1 MAVSLHTLIMCPKF
15 TNKPTA
21 SDLHLAVAQRNM
33 VEVESIVASGVNLN
47 SSIRGTTPLGLAIYR
62 RYDDVVKVLVQA
74 GADVNQRSQDH
85 LERIEPPL
93 CSACRL
99 GNLAV
104 VKILLQNPCI
114 DVNKRDFF
122 NKTPLWTAVKEKRS
136 DLVNLLL
143 ANKADVNVGEIWSEC
158 PLHLATKYRGRRD
171 IAEMLIRRGCRVNV
185 ADSDDR
191 TPLFWT
197 IQHSD
202 RRIFTLLIYS
212 GAKIK
217 NPDWLIQ
224 SNLPLSW
231 QNDRKFCAWIEQ
243 VRITPPRLSWLS
255 RNCIRRWL
263 ALRWKQLDDS
273 NIELLPLPGR
283 LKDFMRLLD
292 VKEN

>member
-1 MAVSLHTLIMCPKF
+1 MAVGTLIMCPRF
-15 TNKPTA
+15 TSKPTA
-21 SDLHLAVAQRNM
+21 ADLHLAVAQRNTAG
-33 VEVESIVASGVNLN
+33 VESIVASGVNIN

-62 RYDDVVKVLVQA
+62 RYDDVVEILVQA

-104 VKILLQNPCI
+104 VKILLQTPSI

-122 NKTPLWTAVKEKRS
+122 NKTPLWTAVKEKRP
-136 DLVNLLL
+136 DLVKLLL
-143 ANKADVNVGEIWSEC
+143 ANKADVNAGEIWSEC
-158 PLHLATKYRGRRD
+158 PLHLATKYRGRRE
-171 IAEMLIRRGCRVNV
+171 IADMLIRSGCRVNV

-202 RRIFTLLIYS
+202 RRIFTLLIYG

-217 NPDWLIQ
+217 NPDWLSQ
-224 SNLPLSW
+224 SSLPLSW
-231 QNDRKFCAWIEQ
+231 KNDRTFCEWVEKLR
-243 VRITPPRLSWLS
+243 VTPPRLSWLS

-263 ALRWKQLDDS
+263 ALRWKQLDNSTID
-273 NIELLPLPGR
+273 LLPLPKR
-283 LKDFMRLLD
+283 LKDFVRLLD
-292 VKEN
+292 VKET